1 MSGPI
6 QNIYSLRYLTTNNVH
21 DMGVATLENLA
32 LSLEE
37 AFNLEW
43 PTDLICHYWDVY
55 SSQCN
60 SLFNNQPSNID
71 ERLGSI

>member
-1 MSGPI
+1 MSGSM
-6 QNIYSLRYLTTNNVH
+6 QNIYSLWYLTTNNVH
-21 DMGVATLENLA
+21 DMGVATVEDLA

-43 PTDLICHYWDVY
+43 QTDLICHYRDVY